1 MLLAAVADLLPGF
14 ARAHEPPADVAVQVF
29 VRPAGERLELLVRAP
44 LEAMQDVDFPTFD
57 KGYLDVPRA
66 DLAQRFPAVQLTSV
80 PCRPHEIAGDTT
92 ASRNP
97 VSPSLASPRTVP
109 RGEVPA
115 ERIRRRPLSPSR
127 NLPGERA
134 ASSSGRGIPGQI
146 GRAHV

>member
-66 DLAQRFPAVQLTSV
+66 DPQLRHAAQVWLA
-80 PCRPHEIAGDTT
+80 E
-92 ASRNP
+92 
-97 VSPSLASPRTVP
+97 
-109 RGEVPA
+109 
-115 ERIRRRPLSPSR
+115 
-127 NLPGERA
+127 
-134 ASSSGRGIPGQI
+134 I